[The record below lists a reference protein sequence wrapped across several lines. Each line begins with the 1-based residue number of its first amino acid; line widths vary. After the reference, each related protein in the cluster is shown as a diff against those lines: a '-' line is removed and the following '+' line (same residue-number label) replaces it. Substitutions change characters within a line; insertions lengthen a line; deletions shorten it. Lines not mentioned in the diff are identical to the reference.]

1 MPEIIIVKHNGDIVE
16 KKIKQINEDEL
27 YKVCNYKNN
36 KHFQKLH
43 SYVLNE
49 NEQCIIY
56 GKTDGKAGN
65 ENKYDLPPPLDNS
78 LFFGSLCIFKM
89 NGDEYDNIKKQ
100 EWEKIYEQLF
110 GGFENLDNS
119 DEDERSADSEVFS
132 DDNYTKEGYLKDEF
146 VVEDDE
152 LKEEDYLTEEED

>member
-1 MPEIIIVKHNGDIVE
+1 MVNILVVDKGCQINMANLKNLDKLHVKCKYRSKKNFEKRHTWKVGDIWVSVFA
-16 KKIKQINEDEL
+16 KD
-27 YKVCNYKNN
+27 C
-36 KHFQKLH
+36 
-43 SYVLNE
+43 
-49 NEQCIIY
+49 
-56 GKTDGKAGN
+56 GKAGN

-89 NGDEYDNIKKQ
+89 NDDKYGNLTKQ

-110 GGFENLDNS
+110 GGFEDLDNS

-152 LKEEDYLTEEED
+152 LKEEEYLSEDD